1 MKLYIYANFN
11 VLAGFFGPSVQER
24 IEPEEMVKDYAQIV
38 SGLDERAL
46 ARLQECDLYCLGI
59 IDNVTGEIVPEKQF
73 LLHCGEVVKR
83 FMKSEEVKE
92 DVKEC

>member
-46 ARLQECDLYCLGI
+46 ARLQECDLYCLGT
-59 IDNVTGEIVPEKQF
+59 IDNVKGIASQEQS
-73 LLHCGEVVKR
+73 LL
-83 FMKSEEVKE
+83 
-92 DVKEC
+92 